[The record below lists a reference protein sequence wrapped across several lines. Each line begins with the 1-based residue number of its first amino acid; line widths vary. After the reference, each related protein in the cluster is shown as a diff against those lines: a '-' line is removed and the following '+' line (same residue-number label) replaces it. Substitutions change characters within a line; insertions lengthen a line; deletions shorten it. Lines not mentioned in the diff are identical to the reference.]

1 MSKKT
6 KLQMRNKANL
16 IRGLARVIADDAE
29 FISSDV
35 NDYDWVA
42 LNESL
47 TEAKHTI
54 QSLVDNVTELEYM
67 LYLMRQND

>member
-16 IRGLARVIADDAE
+16 IRGLARVITDDAE

-35 NDYDWVA
+35 NDYDWIA